1 MREELQDRLAMRT
14 VCVRTPSGESE
25 YWLTDQEFAAG
36 DTLLRNGN
44 VWVVV
49 DVLQPDGHRSHLTVR
64 LRQADTASDRAHSS
78 STGATTTP

>member
-1 MREELQDRLAMRT
+1 MREEVQERLAMRT

-25 YWLTDQEFAAG
+25 YWLTDQELAAG

-49 DVLQPDGHRSHLTVR
+49 EVLQPDGNRSHLTVQ
-64 LRQADTASDRAHSS
+64 LRQAETVSDR
-78 STGATTTP
+78 